1 MESKQPGKRMTSR
14 DLQAVHRRQQI
25 LQTAKQLFASKG
37 YHAVSM
43 RELNKAIGMA
53 DALTYH
59 YFPGG
64 KFEILTTVLQTAQE
78 ERIGGIV
85 LFFQKIFAKTDLPL
99 SHVLTELIVGLAQ
112 KLTEDQ
118 AYFQI
123 LLRERSL
130 LSDEQKE
137 ALDSVTHLPFEAMS
151 DYLSQ
156 RAEQGDIRHM
166 DFSLAA
172 SQFLAHIVFTVIQQL
187 LRGNRME
194 QEEARTLSQFYMQL
208 WAKPARE

>member
-1 MESKQPGKRMTSR
+1 MESKQTGKRMTSR
-14 DLQAVHRRQQI
+14 DLQAAQRKQQI
-25 LQTAKQLFASKG
+25 LQAAKQLFAEKG

-53 DALTYH
+53 EALTYH

-85 LFFQKIFAKTDLPL
+85 LFFQEIFAKNDLPL
-99 SHVLTELIVGLAQ
+99 PHALTQLMIGLAE

-123 LLRERSL
+123 LIRERPL
-130 LSDEQKE
+130 LNDEQTE
-137 ALDSVTHLPFEAMS
+137 ALDSLTTLPFEAMS
-151 DYLSQ
+151 EYLSR
-156 RAEQGDIRHM
+156 RAEQGEIRNM
-166 DFSLAA
+166 DFSMAS
-172 SQFLAHIVFTVIQQL
+172 SQFLAHIVFTIIQQL
-187 LRGNRME
+187 LRGTRIE
-194 QEEARTLSQFYMQL
+194 QAEAVKLSEFYAEL
-208 WAKPARE
+208 WAK

>member
-1 MESKQPGKRMTSR
+1 MESTQTGKRMTSR
-14 DLQAVHRRQQI
+14 HLQAAQRKQQI
-25 LQTAKQLFASKG
+25 LQVAKRLFAEKG

-85 LFFQKIFAKTDLPL
+85 LVFQEIFAKTDLA
-99 SHVLTELIVGLAQ
+99 LTDALTQLITGLAQ

-123 LLRERSL
+123 LIRERSL
-130 LSDEQKE
+130 LNDEQKE
-137 ALDSVTHLPFEAMS
+137 ALDGLTTLPFEAMS
-151 DYLSQ
+151 DYLSR
-156 RAEQGDIRHM
+156 RAEQGEIRHM
-166 DFSLAA
+166 DFSLAS
-172 SQFLAHIVFTVIQQL
+172 SQFLAHIVFTIIQKL
-187 LRGNRME
+187 LRDIKLE
-194 QEEARTLSQFYMQL
+194 QPEAIKLSEFYSGL
-208 WAKPARE
+208 WAK

>member
-1 MESKQPGKRMTSR
+1 MESKSTGKRMTSR
-14 DLQAVHRRQQI
+14 DLQAAERKQQI
-25 LQTAKQLFASKG
+25 LQAAKRLFAEKG

-53 DALTYH
+53 EALTYH

-85 LFFQKIFAKTDLPL
+85 LFFQKTFAKNDLPL
-99 SHVLTELIVGLAQ
+99 SDALAELIIGLAE

-123 LLRERSL
+123 LIRERSL

-137 ALDSVTHLPFEAMS
+137 ALDGLTTLPFEAMS
-151 DYLSQ
+151 EYLSR
-156 RAEQGDIRHM
+156 RAQQGEIRQM
-166 DFSLAA
+166 DFSLAS
-172 SQFLAHIVFTVIQQL
+172 SQFLAHIVFTIIQQL
-187 LRGNRME
+187 LRGTRME
-194 QEEARTLSQFYMQL
+194 QDEAVKLSEFYTGL
-208 WAKPARE
+208 WAK

>member
-1 MESKQPGKRMTSR
+1 MESKQTGKRMTSR
-14 DLQAVHRRQQI
+14 DLQAAQRKQQI
-25 LQTAKQLFASKG
+25 LQAAKRLFAEKG

-85 LFFQKIFAKTDLPL
+85 LVFREIFAKTDLPL
-99 SHVLTELIVGLAQ
+99 TDALAELITGLAQ

-123 LLRERSL
+123 LIRERSL
-130 LSDEQKE
+130 LNDEQKE
-137 ALDSVTHLPFEAMS
+137 ALDGLTTLPFEAMS
-151 DYLSQ
+151 GYLSR
-156 RAEQGDIRHM
+156 RAEQGEIRHM
-166 DFSLAA
+166 DFSLAS
-172 SQFLAHIVFTVIQQL
+172 SQFLAHIVFTIIQKL
-187 LRGNRME
+187 LRNAE
-194 QEEARTLSQFYMQL
+194 LEPSEAIKLSEFYAEL
-208 WAKPARE
+208 WAK

>member
-1 MESKQPGKRMTSR
+1 MESKSKGKRMTSR
-14 DLQAVHRRQQI
+14 DLQAVERKQQI
-25 LQTAKQLFASKG
+25 LQVAKELFAEKG

-85 LFFQKIFAKTDLPL
+85 LFFQNIFAKTDLPL
-99 SHVLTELIVGLAQ
+99 SDALNELIIGLAK

-123 LLRERSL
+123 LIRERSL

-137 ALDSVTHLPFEAMS
+137 ALDGLTTLPFEAMS
-151 DYLSQ
+151 EYLSRCAQ
-156 RAEQGDIRHM
+156 QGEIRQM
-166 DFSLAA
+166 DFSLAS
-172 SQFLAHIVFTVIQQL
+172 SQFLAHIVFTIIQQL

-194 QEEARTLSQFYMQL
+194 QTEAVRLSEFYAGL
-208 WAKPARE
+208 WAK

>member
-1 MESKQPGKRMTSR
+1 MEPKPTGKRMTSR
-14 DLQAVHRRQQI
+14 DLQAAQRKQQI
-25 LQTAKQLFASKG
+25 LQAAKQLFAEKG

-53 DALTYH
+53 EALTYH

-85 LFFQKIFAKTDLPL
+85 LFFKTIFAKKDLPL
-99 SHVLTELIVGLAQ
+99 SDALTELIVGLSQ

-123 LLRERSL
+123 LIRERSL

-137 ALDSVTHLPFEAMS
+137 ALDSITRLPFEAMS
-151 DYLSQ
+151 EYLSQ
-156 RAEQGDIRHM
+156 RAEQGEIRNM
-166 DFSLAA
+166 DFSLAS
-172 SQFLAHIVFTVIQQL
+172 SQFLAHIVFTLIQQL
-187 LRGNRME
+187 LRGSRME
-194 QEEARTLSQFYMQL
+194 PQEADRLSAFYTQL
-208 WAKPARE
+208 WAKPANE

>member
-1 MESKQPGKRMTSR
+1 MESKSTGKRMTSR
-14 DLQAVHRRQQI
+14 DLQAAERKQQI
-25 LQTAKQLFASKG
+25 LQAAKRLFAEKG

-53 DALTYH
+53 EALTYH

-85 LFFQKIFAKTDLPL
+85 LFFQKTFAKNDLPL
-99 SHVLTELIVGLAQ
+99 SDALAELIIGLAE

-123 LLRERSL
+123 LIRERSL

-137 ALDSVTHLPFEAMS
+137 ALDGLTPLPFEAMS
-151 DYLSQ
+151 EYLSR
-156 RAEQGDIRHM
+156 RAQQGEIRQM
-166 DFSLAA
+166 DFSLAS
-172 SQFLAHIVFTVIQQL
+172 SQFLAHIVFTIIQQL
-187 LRGNRME
+187 LRGTQME
-194 QEEARTLSQFYMQL
+194 QDEAVKLSDFYTGL
-208 WAKPARE
+208 WAK